1 MTMILAI
8 ALGVSLFANFAFLVM
23 IYRLRKSP
31 PKRYDVTAQDL
42 LHELTHGGA
51 VLRIDV
57 LDKESL
63 ILRRT

>member
-1 MTMILAI
+1 MNYLIELAL
-8 ALGVSLFANFAFLVM
+8 AVSLVGNVIFVVLLLLS
-23 IYRLRKSP
+23 RRRP
-31 PKRYDVTAQDL
+31 PKRLDTSAQDL

-63 ILRRT
+63 ILRRP